1 LLQAQG
7 YSGGYRQ
14 VARWAQQQRVGEGTT
29 QAATCQLRPGV
40 QLHLAA
46 APAKKQRRNAF
57 SGSARQLAWLL
68 VRDRKKL
75 NEPEE
80 AELVRLLQ
88 DEEVAQS
95 YGLAQQFQQMVR
107 QRQIEQLD
115 PWLERCRS
123 EGASEL
129 QSFAAGLRQEGASI
143 RAALSLPYSN
153 GPVEGQITRLKLLK
167 RQMYGRAK
175 LDLLRLR
182 VVHRR

>member
-1 LLQAQG
+1 MLKDSGEHVFAHLEEPHKRQPANSAQG
-7 YSGGYRQ
+7 YNSTWQQHQRKSSGG
-14 VARWAQQQRVGEGTT
+14 TPS
-29 QAATCQLRPGV
+29 PG
-40 QLHLAA
+40 
-46 APAKKQRRNAF
+46 
-57 SGSARQLAWLL
+57 ARQLAWLL

-75 NEPEE
+75 NDAEE

-88 DEEVAQS
+88 DDEVAQS

-107 QRQIEQLD
+107 QRQIEHLD